1 MEKIQVLELVYN
13 HISDTMSQCGFAP
26 EYKEGMRKTGCPV
39 YERGEAV
46 VMDFSGEKGVSRF
59 VFSEDRIHLLFAG
72 NDAPREDDSAFTK
85 DSTYLFVLDE
95 YTDRDVKSIAGE
107 VNEYMTETFVVKKK
121 TAVKTKNLSTVSRT
135 AAKSGA
141 LSYDPIT
148 FATKLC
154 GLYPEIKDELAM
166 NIEEFGEFLCEEFFT
181 KHANACIERTI
192 RENNP
197 KEMKRLFNIIC
208 EIYEDGTNEV
218 QSLIAVT
225 ALGFIQNDPELTQRI
240 LPYLADSMIEPVF
253 AVSKRLK
260 ASKSARMR
268 LQNPPKYKPKK
279 QKKSNGLLSQL
290 MGGGA
295 GTPGMPM

>member
-1 MEKIQVLELVYN
+1 MEKIQVLELLYN
-13 HISDTMSQCGFAP
+13 NISETMTQCGFAP
-26 EYKEGMRKTGCPV
+26 EYKEGARKTGCSA

-46 VMDFSGEKGVSRF
+46 VMDFSGDKGVARF
-59 VFSEDRIHLLFAG
+59 VFSEDRIHMLFAG

-107 VNEYMTETFVVKKK
+107 VNEYMNETFIVKKK
-121 TAVKTKNLSTVSRT
+121 TAVKTKNLSTVSRA

-148 FATKLC
+148 FATKLS
-154 GLYPEIKDELAM
+154 GVYPELKDAISE
-166 NIEEFGEFLCEEFFT
+166 NIEAYGEFLCEDFFVN
-181 KHANACIERTI
+181 HGCACIERTI

-197 KEMKRLFNIIC
+197 QKMKRLFNIIC

-218 QSLIAVT
+218 QSLVCVT
-225 ALGFIQNDPELTQRI
+225 ALGFLQNDPELMQRI
-240 LPYLADSMIEPVF
+240 LPYLADSMVEPVF
-253 AVSKRLK
+253 AVSKKLK
-260 ASKSARMR
+260 ASKGARMR
-268 LQNPPKYKPKK
+268 LENPPKYKPKK
-279 QKKSNGLLSQL
+279 QKKSGGLLSQL

-295 GTPGMPM
+295 GPGMPM

>member
-1 MEKIQVLELVYN
+1 MEKIQVLELLYN
-13 HISDTMSQCGFAP
+13 NISETMTQCGFNP
-26 EYKEGMRKTGCPV
+26 EYREGMRKTGCPA

-46 VMDFSGEKGVSRF
+46 VLDFSGDKGVARF

-85 DSTYLFVLDE
+85 DSTYLFVLGE

-107 VNEYMTETFVVKKK
+107 VTEYMNDTFIVKKK
-121 TAVKTKNLSTVSRT
+121 TTVKTKNLATVSRA

-148 FATKLC
+148 FATKLS
-154 GLYPEIKDELAM
+154 GVYPELKDAIAE
-166 NIEEFGEFLCEEFFT
+166 NIDTYGEFLCEDFFV
-181 KHANACIERTI
+181 KHGTACIERTI

-218 QSLIAVT
+218 QSLICVT
-225 ALGFIQNDPELTQRI
+225 ALGFIQNDPQLTQRI

-253 AVSKRLK
+253 AVSKKLK
-260 ASKSARMR
+260 TSKSARMR
-268 LQNPPKYKPKK
+268 LENPPKYKPKK
-279 QKKSNGLLSQL
+279 QKKSGGLLSQL
-290 MGGGA
+290 MGGGN
-295 GTPGMPM
+295 PGMPTM